1 MTWYDWL
8 ILILPVCF
16 VMYMGFYTR
25 RYVRGVSDFLSAGRL
40 CGRYVIS
47 MGDVANSLS
56 IIGLVGYIEMRYKTG
71 FSVGFWSSIIA
82 PLWIVLGLTGYI
94 SYRFRETRAMSLGQ
108 FLEMRYSRRFRI
120 AAAGLRSL
128 AEMLANMI
136 MPAIAAR
143 FFIQMLDLPQT
154 YHVLGIELS
163 TYVSLMVLFLTLAI
177 SLICFGGTLALIITD
192 TIQGMILYPAL
203 ACFVVFLFW
212 KFSVGGEI
220 MPVMADRVAGES
232 FINPYDIS
240 KLRDFNL
247 FTVVIVA
254 VYGTVMNRANWI
266 GAGYSSAAKSP
277 QEQKMAGLLGTWR
290 NAIIN
295 VFYVLIAAALIAFLN
310 HRNFASEA
318 NAVRKDL
325 ATRVAN
331 DVFKND
337 AHSREVVK
345 AAVETVPPQIHEI
358 GVDPPL
364 SQADNLDTAFLDVI
378 HAALKDDARVRKTA
392 ELDAAGVT
400 GEDREK
406 ALIDAEGKANDA
418 FQQCRT
424 LYNQQNLSVTM
435 RALLPPGLFGL
446 FALLLF
452 LAMLSTD
459 DTRIYSAALTIAQD
473 VVLPLKKKP
482 FTPRGHLWMIRIVS
496 IGIGVFFLAGSYWMK
511 QMDYYNMFVV
521 LVCAMWE
528 GGAGAIMTFGL
539 YTRVGT
545 TAGAWTA
552 LVTSVSLSIS
562 YVFVQLKWA
571 ETVYPAIAKAGL
583 VESFDRALRWLSSP
597 FEPYI
602 HWEMDAVKCPVN
614 AIEFNFFLSV
624 LCALLYLGIS
634 KLTCK
639 KPFNMERMLHRGKY
653 AIEGGAVRQM
663 EGAAAQQM
671 EGGVARQMEGAAA
684 QQMEGG
690 AARQM
695 EGAAAQQMKNDSSF
709 PPKADPSFVG
719 KADTRHFRQRRTL
732 HLSAKPTPV
741 IPPTAARHSDEGGPS
756 FRRFASRIVGITP
769 EYTRG
774 DKAIAWGVFLWSFV
788 YGFCLAFVG
797 VVIWN
802 VIHPWPIRW
811 WCWYFIIQFF
821 IVPCAMACVTTVW
834 FGVGGFIGLR
844 QLFRDL
850 AARKETNDLD
860 DGRVE
865 GHVSLADKQALEAV
879 DHEADDRKEE

>member
-71 FSVGFWSSIIA
+71 FSVGFWSSVLA

-94 SYRFRETRAMSLGQ
+94 AYRFRETRAMSLGQ

-120 AAAGLRSL
+120 VAAGLRSL

-154 YHVLGIELS
+154 YHVLGLELS
-163 TYVSLMVLFLTLAI
+163 TYVSLMVLFLPLAI
-177 SLICFGGTLALIITD
+177 SLICFGGTLALVITD
-192 TIQGMILYPAL
+192 TIQGMILYPAI

-220 MPVMADRVAGES
+220 MPVMADRVPGES
-232 FINPYDIS
+232 FINPYDIGN
-240 KLRDFNL
+240 LRDFNL

-277 QEQKMAGLLGTWR
+277 QEQKMAGLLGNWR

-310 HRNFASEA
+310 HKNFAPEA

-325 ATRVAN
+325 AVRVA
-331 DVFKND
+331 DAVFKNTSD
-337 AHSREVVK
+337 DPSNADPHLREVVK
-345 AAVETVPPQIHEI
+345 AAVADVPAQVHEI

-364 SQADNLDTAFLDVI
+364 SQDRNLDTAFLDVI
-378 HAALKDDARVRKTA
+378 HGALKDDARDRKTA
-392 ELDAAGVT
+392 ELDAAGVV
-400 GEDREK
+400 GEAREK

-418 FQQCRT
+418 FQRCRT
-424 LYNQQNLSVTM
+424 LYYQQNLSVTM

-459 DTRIYSAALTIAQD
+459 DTRIYSAALTLAQD
-473 VVLPLKKKP
+473 VVLPLRKKP

-496 IGIGVFFLAGSYWMK
+496 ICIGVFFLAGSYWMK

-552 LVTSVSLSIS
+552 LVTSVSLSVS

-602 HWEMDAVKCPVN
+602 HWQMDAVKCPVN

-624 LCALLYLGIS
+624 LCVILYLGVS
-634 KLTCK
+634 RLTCR
-639 KPFNMERMLHRGKY
+639 KPFNLDRMLHRGKY
-653 AIEGGAVRQM
+653 GLGEKREIKQ
-663 EGAAAQQM
+663 
-671 EGGVARQMEGAAA
+671 
-684 QQMEGG
+684 
-690 AARQM
+690 
-695 EGAAAQQMKNDSSF
+695 KW
-709 PPKADPSFVG
+709 
-719 KADTRHFRQRRTL
+719 TLRTVFSNL
-732 HLSAKPTPV
+732 
-741 IPPTAARHSDEGGPS
+741 I
-756 FRRFASRIVGITP
+756 GITP

-774 DKAIAWGVFLWSFV
+774 DKAIAWGVFLYSFV
-788 YGFCLAFVG
+788 YGFVLAFAG
-797 VVIWN
+797 VVVWN
-802 VIHPWPIRW
+802 VIHPWPVKW
-811 WCWYFIIQFF
+811 WCWYFVIQFF
-821 IVPCAMACVTTVW
+821 VIPCILACFTTVW
-834 FGVGGFIGLR
+834 FGVGGFFGLR

-850 AARKETNDLD
+850 AARKDTNDLD

-865 GHVSLADKQALEAV
+865 GNMSLADKAELEKV
-879 DHEADDRKEE
+879 DEDSPPPPSPSAEPD

>member
-71 FSVGFWSSIIA
+71 FSVGFWSSVLA

-94 SYRFRETRAMSLGQ
+94 AYRFRETRAMSLGQ

-120 AAAGLRSL
+120 VAAGLRSL

-154 YHVLGIELS
+154 YHVLGLELS
-163 TYVSLMVLFLTLAI
+163 TYVSLMILFLTLAI
-177 SLICFGGTLALIITD
+177 SLICFGGTLALVITD
-192 TIQGMILYPAL
+192 TIQGMILYPAI

-254 VYGTVMNRANWI
+254 VYATVMNRANWI

-277 QEQKMAGLLGTWR
+277 QEQKMAGLLGNWR

-310 HRNFASEA
+310 HKDFASEA
-318 NAVRKDL
+318 NDVRKDL
-325 ATRVAN
+325 AVRVA
-331 DVFKND
+331 DAVFKNTAD
-337 AHSREVVK
+337 DPSNADPHLREVVK
-345 AAVETVPPQIHEI
+345 AAVADVPAQVHEI

-364 SQADNLDTAFLDVI
+364 SQDRNLDTAFLDVI
-378 HAALKDDARVRKTA
+378 HGALKDDARERKTA
-392 ELDAAGVT
+392 ELDAAGVV
-400 GEDREK
+400 GEAREK

-424 LYNQQNLSVTM
+424 LYYQQNLSVTM

-459 DTRIYSAALTIAQD
+459 DTRIYSAALTLAQD

-496 IGIGVFFLAGSYWMK
+496 ICIGVFFLAGSYWMK

-552 LVTSVSLSIS
+552 LVTSVSMSVS

-602 HWEMDAVKCPVN
+602 HWQMDAVKCPVN

-624 LCALLYLGIS
+624 LCVILYLGVS
-634 KLTCK
+634 RLTCR
-639 KPFNMERMLHRGKY
+639 KPFNLDRMLHRGKY
-653 AIEGGAVRQM
+653 GLGEKREIKQ
-663 EGAAAQQM
+663 
-671 EGGVARQMEGAAA
+671 
-684 QQMEGG
+684 
-690 AARQM
+690 
-695 EGAAAQQMKNDSSF
+695 KW
-709 PPKADPSFVG
+709 
-719 KADTRHFRQRRTL
+719 TLRTVFSNL
-732 HLSAKPTPV
+732 
-741 IPPTAARHSDEGGPS
+741 I
-756 FRRFASRIVGITP
+756 GITP

-774 DKAIAWGVFLWSFV
+774 DKAIAWGVAGLRGRRRV
-788 YGFCLAFVG
+788 ERHPPVAGQVVVLVLRHPVLRHPVHPGVLHHG
-797 VVIWN
+797 VVRRGRLLRPAPALPRPGRPQG
-802 VIHPWPIRW
+802 HQRPGRRPRRG
-811 WCWYFIIQFF
+811 QH
-821 IVPCAMACVTTVW
+821 VPR
-834 FGVGGFIGLR
+834 R
-844 QLFRDL
+844 QGRP
-850 AARKETNDLD
+850 REGRRETGR
-860 DGRVE
+860 DGRRPRLGRRGGVPTPPRGGAE
-865 GHVSLADKQALEAV
+865 PPRRPPGGAGPG
-879 DHEADDRKEE
+879 

>member
-71 FSVGFWSSIIA
+71 FSVGFWSSVLA

-94 SYRFRETRAMSLGQ
+94 AYRFRETRAMSLGQ

-120 AAAGLRSL
+120 VAAGLRSL

-154 YHVLGIELS
+154 YHVLGLELS
-163 TYVSLMVLFLTLAI
+163 TYVSLMILFLTLAI
-177 SLICFGGTLALIITD
+177 SLICFGGTLALVITD
-192 TIQGMILYPAL
+192 TIQGMILYPAI

-277 QEQKMAGLLGTWR
+277 QEQKMAGLLGNWR

-310 HRNFASEA
+310 HKNFAPEA

-325 ATRVAN
+325 AVRVA
-331 DVFKND
+331 DAVFKNTSD
-337 AHSREVVK
+337 DPSNADPHLREVVK
-345 AAVETVPPQIHEI
+345 AAVADVPAQVHEI

-364 SQADNLDTAFLDVI
+364 SQDRNLDTAFLDVI
-378 HAALKDDARVRKTA
+378 HGALKDDARERKTA
-392 ELDAAGVT
+392 ELDAAGVV
-400 GEDREK
+400 GEAREK

-418 FQQCRT
+418 FQRCRT
-424 LYNQQNLSVTM
+424 LYYQQNLSVTM

-459 DTRIYSAALTIAQD
+459 DTRIYSAALTLAQD
-473 VVLPLKKKP
+473 VVLPLRKKP

-496 IGIGVFFLAGSYWMK
+496 ICIGVFFLAGSYWMK

-552 LVTSVSLSIS
+552 LVTSVSLSVS

-602 HWEMDAVKCPVN
+602 HWQMDAVKCPVN

-624 LCALLYLGIS
+624 LCVILYLGVS
-634 KLTCK
+634 RLTCR
-639 KPFNMERMLHRGKY
+639 KPFNLDRMLHRGKY
-653 AIEGGAVRQM
+653 GLGEKREIKQ
-663 EGAAAQQM
+663 
-671 EGGVARQMEGAAA
+671 
-684 QQMEGG
+684 
-690 AARQM
+690 
-695 EGAAAQQMKNDSSF
+695 KW
-709 PPKADPSFVG
+709 
-719 KADTRHFRQRRTL
+719 TLRTVFSNL
-732 HLSAKPTPV
+732 
-741 IPPTAARHSDEGGPS
+741 I
-756 FRRFASRIVGITP
+756 GITP

-774 DKAIAWGVFLWSFV
+774 DKAIAWGVFLYSFV
-788 YGFCLAFVG
+788 YGFVLAFAG
-797 VVIWN
+797 VVVWN
-802 VIHPWPIRW
+802 VIHPWPVEW
-811 WCWYFIIQFF
+811 WCWYFVIQFF
-821 IVPCAMACVTTVW
+821 VIPCILACFTTVW
-834 FGVGGFIGLR
+834 FGVGGFFGLR

-850 AARKETNDLD
+850 AARKDTNDLD

-865 GHVSLADKQALEAV
+865 GNMSLADKAELEKV
-879 DHEADDRKEE
+879 DENEEEKAGDPD

>member
-71 FSVGFWSSIIA
+71 FSVGFWSSVLA

-94 SYRFRETRAMSLGQ
+94 AYRFRETRAMSLGQ

-120 AAAGLRSL
+120 VAAGLRSL

-143 FFIQMLDLPQT
+143 FFIQMLDLPPT
-154 YHVLGIELS
+154 YHVLGLELS

-177 SLICFGGTLALIITD
+177 SLICFGGTLALVITD
-192 TIQGMILYPAL
+192 TIQGMILYPAI

-212 KFSVGGEI
+212 KFSVGSEI

-232 FINPYDIS
+232 FINPYDIDN
-240 KLRDFNL
+240 LRDFNL

-254 VYGTVMNRANWI
+254 VYATVMNRANWI

-277 QEQKMAGLLGTWR
+277 QEQKMAGLLGNWR

-310 HRNFASEA
+310 HTDFASEA
-318 NAVRKDL
+318 NDVRKDL
-325 ATRVAN
+325 AVRVA
-331 DVFKND
+331 DAVFKNTSD
-337 AHSREVVK
+337 DPSNADPHLREVVK
-345 AAVETVPPQIHEI
+345 AAVADVPAQVHEI

-364 SQADNLDTAFLDVI
+364 SQDRNLDTAFLDVI
-378 HAALKDDARVRKTA
+378 HGALKDDARDRKTA
-392 ELDAAGVT
+392 ELDAAGVV
-400 GEDREK
+400 GEAREK

-418 FQQCRT
+418 FQRCRT
-424 LYNQQNLSVTM
+424 LYYQQNLSVTM

-459 DTRIYSAALTIAQD
+459 DTRIYSAALTLAQD

-496 IGIGVFFLAGSYWMK
+496 ICIGVFFLAGSYWMK

-552 LVTSVSLSIS
+552 LVTSVSLSVS

-602 HWEMDAVKCPVN
+602 HWQMDAVKCPVN

-624 LCALLYLGIS
+624 LCVILYLGVS
-634 KLTCK
+634 RLTCR
-639 KPFNMERMLHRGKY
+639 KPFNLDRMLHRGKY
-653 AIEGGAVRQM
+653 GLGEKREIKQ
-663 EGAAAQQM
+663 
-671 EGGVARQMEGAAA
+671 
-684 QQMEGG
+684 
-690 AARQM
+690 
-695 EGAAAQQMKNDSSF
+695 KW
-709 PPKADPSFVG
+709 
-719 KADTRHFRQRRTL
+719 TLRTVFSNL
-732 HLSAKPTPV
+732 
-741 IPPTAARHSDEGGPS
+741 I
-756 FRRFASRIVGITP
+756 GITP

-774 DKAIAWGVFLWSFV
+774 DKAIAWGVFLYSFV
-788 YGFCLAFVG
+788 YGFVLAFAG
-797 VVIWN
+797 VVVWN
-802 VIHPWPIRW
+802 VIHPWPVEW
-811 WCWYFIIQFF
+811 WCWYFVIQFF
-821 IVPCAMACVTTVW
+821 VIPCILACFTTVW
-834 FGVGGFIGLR
+834 FGVGGFFGLR

-850 AARKETNDLD
+850 AARKDTNDLD

-865 GHVSLADKQALEAV
+865 GNMSLADKAELEKV
-879 DHEADDRKEE
+879 DEDSPPPPSPSAEPD

>member
-71 FSVGFWSSIIA
+71 FSVGFWSSVLA

-94 SYRFRETRAMSLGQ
+94 AYRFRETRAMSLGQ

-120 AAAGLRSL
+120 VAAGLRSL

-154 YHVLGIELS
+154 YHVLGLELS
-163 TYVSLMVLFLTLAI
+163 TYVSLMILFLTLAI
-177 SLICFGGTLALIITD
+177 SLICFGGTLALVITD
-192 TIQGMILYPAL
+192 TIQGMILYPAI

-277 QEQKMAGLLGTWR
+277 QEQKMAGLLGNWR

-310 HRNFASEA
+310 HKNFAPEA

-325 ATRVAN
+325 AVRVA
-331 DVFKND
+331 DAVFKNTSD
-337 AHSREVVK
+337 DPSNADPHLREVVK
-345 AAVETVPPQIHEI
+345 AAVADVPAQVHEI

-364 SQADNLDTAFLDVI
+364 SQDRNLDTAFLDVI
-378 HAALKDDARVRKTA
+378 HGALKDDARDRKTA
-392 ELDAAGVT
+392 ELDAAGVV
-400 GEDREK
+400 GEAREK

-418 FQQCRT
+418 FQRCRT
-424 LYNQQNLSVTM
+424 LYYQQNLSVTM

-459 DTRIYSAALTIAQD
+459 DTRIYSAALTLAQD
-473 VVLPLKKKP
+473 VVLPLRKKP

-496 IGIGVFFLAGSYWMK
+496 ICIGVFFLAGSYWMK

-552 LVTSVSLSIS
+552 LVTSVSLSVS

-602 HWEMDAVKCPVN
+602 HWQMDAVKCPVN

-624 LCALLYLGIS
+624 LCVILYLGVS
-634 KLTCK
+634 RLTCR
-639 KPFNMERMLHRGKY
+639 KPFNLDRMLHRGKY
-653 AIEGGAVRQM
+653 GLGEKREIKQ
-663 EGAAAQQM
+663 
-671 EGGVARQMEGAAA
+671 
-684 QQMEGG
+684 
-690 AARQM
+690 
-695 EGAAAQQMKNDSSF
+695 KW
-709 PPKADPSFVG
+709 
-719 KADTRHFRQRRTL
+719 TLRTVFSNL
-732 HLSAKPTPV
+732 
-741 IPPTAARHSDEGGPS
+741 I
-756 FRRFASRIVGITP
+756 GITP

-774 DKAIAWGVFLWSFV
+774 DKAIAWGVFLYSFV
-788 YGFCLAFVG
+788 YGFVLAFAG
-797 VVIWN
+797 VVVWN
-802 VIHPWPIRW
+802 VIHPWPVEW
-811 WCWYFIIQFF
+811 WCWYFVIQFF
-821 IVPCAMACVTTVW
+821 VIPCILACFTTVW
-834 FGVGGFIGLR
+834 FGVGGFFGLR

-850 AARKETNDLD
+850 AARKDTNDLD

-865 GHVSLADKQALEAV
+865 GNMSLADKAELEKV
-879 DHEADDRKEE
+879 DENEEEKAGDPD

>member
-71 FSVGFWSSIIA
+71 FSVGFWSSVLA

-94 SYRFRETRAMSLGQ
+94 AYRFRETRAMSLGQ

-120 AAAGLRSL
+120 VAAGLRSL

-154 YHVLGIELS
+154 YHVLGLELS
-163 TYVSLMVLFLTLAI
+163 TYVSLMILFLTLAI
-177 SLICFGGTLALIITD
+177 SLICFGGTLALVITD
-192 TIQGMILYPAL
+192 TIQGMILYPAI

-277 QEQKMAGLLGTWR
+277 QEQKMAGLLGNWR

-310 HRNFASEA
+310 HKHFASEA

-325 ATRVAN
+325 AVRVA
-331 DVFKND
+331 DAVFKNTSD
-337 AHSREVVK
+337 DPSNADPHLREVVK
-345 AAVETVPPQIHEI
+345 ATVADVPAQVHEI

-364 SQADNLDTAFLDVI
+364 SQDRNLDTAFLDVI
-378 HAALKDDARVRKTA
+378 HGALKDDARDRKTA
-392 ELDAAGVT
+392 ELDAAGVV
-400 GEDREK
+400 GEAREK

-418 FQQCRT
+418 FQRCRT
-424 LYNQQNLSVTM
+424 LYYQQNLSVTM

-459 DTRIYSAALTIAQD
+459 DTRIYSAALTLAQD

-496 IGIGVFFLAGSYWMK
+496 ICIGVFFLAGSYWMK

-552 LVTSVSLSIS
+552 LVTSVSLSVS

-602 HWEMDAVKCPVN
+602 HWQMDAVKCPVN

-624 LCALLYLGIS
+624 LCVILYLGVS
-634 KLTCK
+634 RLTCR
-639 KPFNMERMLHRGKY
+639 KPFNLDRMLHRGKY
-653 AIEGGAVRQM
+653 GLGEKREIKQ
-663 EGAAAQQM
+663 
-671 EGGVARQMEGAAA
+671 
-684 QQMEGG
+684 
-690 AARQM
+690 
-695 EGAAAQQMKNDSSF
+695 KW
-709 PPKADPSFVG
+709 
-719 KADTRHFRQRRTL
+719 TLRTVFSNL
-732 HLSAKPTPV
+732 
-741 IPPTAARHSDEGGPS
+741 I
-756 FRRFASRIVGITP
+756 GITP

-774 DKAIAWGVFLWSFV
+774 DKAIAWGVFLYSFV
-788 YGFCLAFVG
+788 YGFVLAFAG
-797 VVIWN
+797 VVVWN
-802 VIHPWPIRW
+802 VIHPWPVEW
-811 WCWYFIIQFF
+811 WCWYFVIQFF
-821 IVPCAMACVTTVW
+821 VIPCILACFTTVW
-834 FGVGGFIGLR
+834 FGVGGFFGLR

-850 AARKETNDLD
+850 AARKDTNDLD

-865 GHVSLADKQALEAV
+865 GNMSLADKAELEKV
-879 DHEADDRKEE
+879 DENEEEKAGDPD

>member
-16 VMYMGFYTR
+16 VMYMGFHSR
-25 RYVRGVSDFLSAGRL
+25 RYVRGVSDFISAGRL

-47 MGDVANSLS
+47 MGDVANALS

-71 FSVGFWSSIIA
+71 FSVSFWGSVLA
-82 PLWIVLGLTGYI
+82 PLGIVLGLTGFVT
-94 SYRFRETRAMSLGQ
+94 YRFRETKAMSLGQ

-120 AAAGLRSL
+120 VAAALRSL

-154 YHVLGIELS
+154 YHVFGVGFS

-177 SLICFGGTLALIITD
+177 SLICFGGTLALVITD
-192 TIQGMILYPAL
+192 TLQGMVLYPVL
-203 ACFVVFLFW
+203 ACFIVFLFW

-220 MPVMADRVAGES
+220 MPVMADRAAGES

-254 VYGTVMNRANWI
+254 VYGTVINRANWI
-266 GAGYSSAAKSP
+266 GAGYSTAAKSP
-277 QEQKMAGLLGTWR
+277 HEQKMAGLLGYWR
-290 NAIIN
+290 GAIIN

-310 HRNFASEA
+310 HRHFAPEA

-325 ATRVAN
+325 AMRVAG

-337 AHSREVVK
+337 AHAREVVR
-345 AAVETVPPQIHEI
+345 AAVEAVPPQVHVI

-364 SQADNLDTAFLDVI
+364 SQAENLDTAFLDVI
-378 HAALKDDARVRKTA
+378 HGALKDDARVRKTA

-400 GEDREK
+400 GREREK
-406 ALIDAEGKANDA
+406 ALIDAEGKANDG

-435 RALLPPGLFGL
+435 RALLPSGLFGL

-452 LAMLSTD
+452 FAMLSTD

-473 VVLPLKKKP
+473 VVLPLRKKP
-482 FTPRGHLWMIRIVS
+482 FTLRQHLWMIRIVS
-496 IGIGVFFLAGSYWMK
+496 ICIGVFFLAGSCWMK

-521 LVCAMWE
+521 LVCAMWD
-528 GGAGAIMTFGL
+528 GGAGAVMTFGL
-539 YTRVGT
+539 YTRFGT

-552 LVTSVSLSIS
+552 LGTSVSLSAA
-562 YVFVQLKWA
+562 YVYVQLKWA
-571 ETVYPAIAKAGL
+571 EVVYPAIAKAGL
-583 VESFDRALRWLSSP
+583 VESFDHALRRLSSP

-624 LCALLYLGIS
+624 LCVILYLAVS
-634 KLTCK
+634 RLTCRR
-639 KPFNMERMLHRGKY
+639 PFNLDRMLHRGRYGLGEKRD
-653 AIEGGAVRQM
+653 IRQ
-663 EGAAAQQM
+663 
-671 EGGVARQMEGAAA
+671 
-684 QQMEGG
+684 
-690 AARQM
+690 
-695 EGAAAQQMKNDSSF
+695 KWT
-709 PPKADPSFVG
+709 P
-719 KADTRHFRQRRTL
+719 RTI
-732 HLSAKPTPV
+732 LSN
-741 IPPTAARHSDEGGPS
+741 I
-756 FRRFASRIVGITP
+756 IGITP

-774 DKAIAWGVFLWSFV
+774 DKAIAWGVFLWNFV
-788 YGFCLAFVG
+788 YGFCLTFVG

-802 VIHPWPIRW
+802 AIHPWPIKW
-811 WCWYFIIQFF
+811 WSWYFVIQFF

-834 FGVGGFIGLR
+834 FGVGGLIGLR
-844 QLFRDL
+844 RLFRDL
-850 AARKETNDLD
+850 RARKEANNLD

-865 GHVSLADKQALEAV
+865 GSMSLADKAQLEAV
-879 DHEADDRKEE
+879 DKAPPEDGAAARDGD

>member
-71 FSVGFWSSIIA
+71 FSVGFWSSVLA

-94 SYRFRETRAMSLGQ
+94 AYRFRETRAMSLGQ

-120 AAAGLRSL
+120 VAAGLRSL

-154 YHVLGIELS
+154 YHVLGLELS
-163 TYVSLMVLFLTLAI
+163 TYVSLMILFLTLAI
-177 SLICFGGTLALIITD
+177 SLICFGGTLALVITD
-192 TIQGMILYPAL
+192 TIQGMILYPAI

-254 VYGTVMNRANWI
+254 VYATVMNRANWI

-277 QEQKMAGLLGTWR
+277 QEQKMAGLLGNWR

-310 HRNFASEA
+310 HKHFAPEA

-325 ATRVAN
+325 AVRVA
-331 DVFKND
+331 DAVFKNTAD
-337 AHSREVVK
+337 DPSNADPHLREVVK
-345 AAVETVPPQIHEI
+345 AAVADVPAQVHEI

-364 SQADNLDTAFLDVI
+364 SQDRNLDTAFLDVI
-378 HAALKDDARVRKTA
+378 HGALKDDARERKTA
-392 ELDAAGVT
+392 ELDAAGVV
-400 GEDREK
+400 GEAREK

-424 LYNQQNLSVTM
+424 LYYQQNLSVTM

-459 DTRIYSAALTIAQD
+459 DTRIYSAALTLAQD
-473 VVLPLKKKP
+473 VVLPLRKKP

-496 IGIGVFFLAGSYWMK
+496 ICIGVFFLAGSYWMK

-552 LVTSVSLSIS
+552 LVTSVSLSVS

-602 HWEMDAVKCPVN
+602 HWQMDAVKCPVN

-624 LCALLYLGIS
+624 LCVILYLGVS
-634 KLTCK
+634 RLTCR
-639 KPFNMERMLHRGKY
+639 KPFNLDRMLHRGKY
-653 AIEGGAVRQM
+653 GLGEKREIKQ
-663 EGAAAQQM
+663 
-671 EGGVARQMEGAAA
+671 
-684 QQMEGG
+684 
-690 AARQM
+690 
-695 EGAAAQQMKNDSSF
+695 KW
-709 PPKADPSFVG
+709 
-719 KADTRHFRQRRTL
+719 TLRTVFSNL
-732 HLSAKPTPV
+732 
-741 IPPTAARHSDEGGPS
+741 I
-756 FRRFASRIVGITP
+756 GITP

-774 DKAIAWGVFLWSFV
+774 DKAIAWGVFLYSFV
-788 YGFCLAFVG
+788 YGFVLAFAG
-797 VVIWN
+797 VVVWN
-802 VIHPWPIRW
+802 VIHPWPVEW
-811 WCWYFIIQFF
+811 WCWYFVIQFF
-821 IVPCAMACVTTVW
+821 VIPCILACFTTVW
-834 FGVGGFIGLR
+834 FGVGGFFGLR

-850 AARKETNDLD
+850 AARKDTNDLD

-865 GHVSLADKQALEAV
+865 GNMSLADKAELEKV
-879 DHEADDRKEE
+879 DEDSPAPPSPSAEPD

>member
-8 ILILPVCF
+8 ILVLPVCF
-16 VMYMGFYTR
+16 VMYMGFYSR

-71 FSVGFWSSIIA
+71 FSVGFWSSILA

-94 SYRFRETRAMSLGQ
+94 AYRFRETRAMSLGQ

-120 AAAGLRSL
+120 VAAGLRSL

-154 YHVLGIELS
+154 YHVLGIEFS

-177 SLICFGGTLALIITD
+177 SLICFGGTLALVITD
-192 TIQGMILYPAL
+192 TIQGMILYPAI

-232 FINPYDIS
+232 FINPYDIDN
-240 KLRDFNL
+240 LRDFNL

-254 VYGTVMNRANWI
+254 VYATVMNRANWI
-266 GAGYSSAAKSP
+266 GAGYSTAAKSA
-277 QEQKMAGLLGTWR
+277 QEQKMAGLLGNWR

-310 HRNFASEA
+310 HKDFASEA
-318 NAVRKDL
+318 NDVRKDL
-325 ATRVAN
+325 AVRSA
-331 DVFKND
+331 DAVFKNTSD
-337 AHSREVVK
+337 DPSNTDPHSREIVR
-345 AAVETVPPQIHEI
+345 AAVASVPPQVHEI

-364 SQADNLDTAFLDVI
+364 SQDANLDTAFLDVV
-378 HAALKDDARVRKTA
+378 HGALKDDARARKTA
-392 ELDAAGVT
+392 ELDAAGVA
-400 GEDREK
+400 GEEREK

-424 LYNQQNLSVTM
+424 LYYQQNLSVTM

-459 DTRIYSAALTIAQD
+459 DTRIYSAALTLAQD

-496 IGIGVFFLAGSYWMK
+496 ICIGVFFLAGSYWMK

-528 GGAGAIMTFGL
+528 GGAGAVMTFGL

-552 LVTSVSLSIS
+552 LVTSVSLSS
-562 YVFVQLKWA
+562 AYVYVQLQWA
-571 ETVYPAIAKAGL
+571 KVVYPAIAKAGL

-602 HWEMDAVKCPVN
+602 HWQMDAVKCPVN

-624 LCALLYLGIS
+624 LCVILYLGVS
-634 KLTCK
+634 RLTCR
-639 KPFNMERMLHRGKY
+639 KPFNLDRMLHRGKY
-653 AIEGGAVRQM
+653 GLGEKREIKQ
-663 EGAAAQQM
+663 
-671 EGGVARQMEGAAA
+671 
-684 QQMEGG
+684 
-690 AARQM
+690 
-695 EGAAAQQMKNDSSF
+695 KW
-709 PPKADPSFVG
+709 
-719 KADTRHFRQRRTL
+719 TLRTVFSNL
-732 HLSAKPTPV
+732 
-741 IPPTAARHSDEGGPS
+741 I
-756 FRRFASRIVGITP
+756 GITP

-774 DKAIAWGVFLWSFV
+774 DKAIAWGVFLYSFV
-788 YGFCLAFVG
+788 YGFVLAFAG
-797 VVIWN
+797 VVVWN
-802 VIHPWPIRW
+802 VFQPWPVKW
-811 WCWYFIIQFF
+811 WSWYFVIQFF
-821 IVPCAMACVTTVW
+821 VIPCILACVTTVW
-834 FGVGGFIGLR
+834 FGVGGYFGLR

-850 AARKETNDLD
+850 RARKETNDLD

-865 GHVSLADKQALEAV
+865 GNMSLADKAALEKV
-879 DHEADDRKEE
+879 DENQDESK

>member
-71 FSVGFWSSIIA
+71 FSVGFWSSVLA

-94 SYRFRETRAMSLGQ
+94 AYRFRETRAMSLGQ

-120 AAAGLRSL
+120 VAAGLRSL

-154 YHVLGIELS
+154 YHVLGLELS
-163 TYVSLMVLFLTLAI
+163 TYVSLMILFLTLAI
-177 SLICFGGTLALIITD
+177 SLICFGGTLALVITD
-192 TIQGMILYPAL
+192 TIQGMILYPAI

-277 QEQKMAGLLGTWR
+277 QEQKMAGLLGNWR

-310 HRNFASEA
+310 HKNFASEA

-325 ATRVAN
+325 AVRVA
-331 DVFKND
+331 DAVFKNTSD
-337 AHSREVVK
+337 DPSNADPHLREVVK
-345 AAVETVPPQIHEI
+345 AAVADVPAQVHEI

-364 SQADNLDTAFLDVI
+364 SQDRNLDTAFLDVI
-378 HAALKDDARVRKTA
+378 HGALKDDARDRKTA
-392 ELDAAGVT
+392 ELDAAGVV
-400 GEDREK
+400 GEAREK

-418 FQQCRT
+418 FQRCRT
-424 LYNQQNLSVTM
+424 LYYQQNLSVTM

-459 DTRIYSAALTIAQD
+459 DTRIYSAALTLAQD

-496 IGIGVFFLAGSYWMK
+496 ICIGVFFLAGSYWMK

-552 LVTSVSLSIS
+552 LVTSVSLSVS

-602 HWEMDAVKCPVN
+602 HWQMDAVKCPVN

-624 LCALLYLGIS
+624 LCVILYLGVS
-634 KLTCK
+634 RLTCR
-639 KPFNMERMLHRGKY
+639 KPFNLDRMLHRGKY
-653 AIEGGAVRQM
+653 GLGEKREIKQ
-663 EGAAAQQM
+663 
-671 EGGVARQMEGAAA
+671 
-684 QQMEGG
+684 
-690 AARQM
+690 
-695 EGAAAQQMKNDSSF
+695 KW
-709 PPKADPSFVG
+709 
-719 KADTRHFRQRRTL
+719 TLRTVFSNL
-732 HLSAKPTPV
+732 
-741 IPPTAARHSDEGGPS
+741 I
-756 FRRFASRIVGITP
+756 GITP

-774 DKAIAWGVFLWSFV
+774 DKAIAWGVFLYSFV
-788 YGFCLAFVG
+788 YGFVLAFVG
-797 VVIWN
+797 VVVWN
-802 VIHPWPIRW
+802 VIHPWPVKW
-811 WCWYFIIQFF
+811 WCWYFVIQFF
-821 IVPCAMACVTTVW
+821 VIPCILACFTTVW
-834 FGVGGFIGLR
+834 FGVGGFFGLR

-850 AARKETNDLD
+850 AARKDTNDLD

-865 GHVSLADKQALEAV
+865 GNMSLADKAELEKV
-879 DHEADDRKEE
+879 DEDSPAPPSPSAEPD

>member
-71 FSVGFWSSIIA
+71 FSVGFWSSVLA

-94 SYRFRETRAMSLGQ
+94 AYRFRETRAMSLGQ

-120 AAAGLRSL
+120 VAAGLRSL

-154 YHVLGIELS
+154 YHVLGLELS
-163 TYVSLMVLFLTLAI
+163 TYVSLMILFLTLAI
-177 SLICFGGTLALIITD
+177 SLICFGGTLALVITD

-203 ACFVVFLFW
+203 AIFVVFLFW

-277 QEQKMAGLLGTWR
+277 QEQKMAGLLGNWR

-310 HRNFASEA
+310 HKHFAPEA

-325 ATRVAN
+325 AVRVA
-331 DVFKND
+331 DAVFKNTAD
-337 AHSREVVK
+337 DPSNADPHLREVVK
-345 AAVETVPPQIHEI
+345 AAVADVPAQVHEI

-364 SQADNLDTAFLDVI
+364 SQDRNLDTAFLDVI
-378 HAALKDDARVRKTA
+378 HGALKDDARDRKTA
-392 ELDAAGVT
+392 ELDAAGVV
-400 GEDREK
+400 GEAREK

-418 FQQCRT
+418 FQRCRT
-424 LYNQQNLSVTM
+424 LYYQQNLSVTM

-459 DTRIYSAALTIAQD
+459 DTRIYSAALTLAQD

-496 IGIGVFFLAGSYWMK
+496 ICIGVFFLAGSYWMK

-552 LVTSVSLSIS
+552 LVTSVSMSVS

-602 HWEMDAVKCPVN
+602 HWQMDAVKCPVN

-624 LCALLYLGIS
+624 LCVILYLGVS
-634 KLTCK
+634 RLTCR
-639 KPFNMERMLHRGKY
+639 KPFNLDRMLHRGKY
-653 AIEGGAVRQM
+653 GLGEKREIKQ
-663 EGAAAQQM
+663 
-671 EGGVARQMEGAAA
+671 
-684 QQMEGG
+684 
-690 AARQM
+690 
-695 EGAAAQQMKNDSSF
+695 KW
-709 PPKADPSFVG
+709 
-719 KADTRHFRQRRTL
+719 TLRTVFSNL
-732 HLSAKPTPV
+732 
-741 IPPTAARHSDEGGPS
+741 I
-756 FRRFASRIVGITP
+756 GITP

-774 DKAIAWGVFLWSFV
+774 DKAIAWGVFLYSFV
-788 YGFCLAFVG
+788 YGFVLAFAG
-797 VVIWN
+797 VVVWN
-802 VIHPWPIRW
+802 VIHPWPVEW
-811 WCWYFIIQFF
+811 WCWYFVIQFF
-821 IVPCAMACVTTVW
+821 VIPCILACFTTVW
-834 FGVGGFIGLR
+834 FGVGGFFGLR

-850 AARKETNDLD
+850 AARKDTNDLD

-865 GHVSLADKQALEAV
+865 GNMSLADKAELEKV
-879 DHEADDRKEE
+879 DEDSPAPPSPSAEPD

>member
-71 FSVGFWSSIIA
+71 FSVGFWSSVLA

-94 SYRFRETRAMSLGQ
+94 AYRFRETRAMSLGQ

-120 AAAGLRSL
+120 AAAALRSL
-128 AEMLANMI
+128 AEMVANMI

-154 YHVLGIELS
+154 YHVLGLELS

-177 SLICFGGTLALIITD
+177 SLICFGGTLALVITD

-220 MPVMADRVAGES
+220 MPVMADRVPGES

-310 HRNFASEA
+310 HQHFAPEA

-331 DVFKND
+331 DVFKHD

-345 AAVETVPPQIHEI
+345 AAVATVPPQVHEI
-358 GVDPPL
+358 GVHPPL
-364 SQADNLDTAFLDVI
+364 SQAKNLDTAFLDVI
-378 HAALKDDARVRKTA
+378 HAALKDDARIRKTA

-400 GEDREK
+400 GEAREK
-406 ALIDAEGKANDA
+406 ALIDAEGKANDN

-424 LYNQQNLSVTM
+424 LFNQLSLSATM
-435 RALLPPGLFGL
+435 RALLPDGLFGL

-459 DTRIYSAALTIAQD
+459 DTRIYSAALTLAQD
-473 VVLPLKKKP
+473 VVLPLRKRP
-482 FTPRGHLWMIRIVS
+482 FTPRGHLWMIRLVS
-496 IGIGVFFLAGSYWMK
+496 IGIGVFFLAGSYYVK
-511 QMDYYNMFVV
+511 QLDYYQMFNT
-521 LVCAMWE
+521 LACAMWSC
-528 GGAGAIMTFGL
+528 GSGAIMMFGL
-539 YTRVGT
+539 YSRFGT

-552 LVTSVSLSIS
+552 LGTSAALSGAYL
-562 YVFVQLKWA
+562 YVQRSWA
-571 ETVYPAIAKAGL
+571 DVVYPAIAKAGL
-583 VESFDRALRWLSSP
+583 VDSFDRALRWLSSP

-602 HWEMDAVKCPVN
+602 HWEMDAVRCPVN
-614 AIEFNFFLSV
+614 AIEFNFFLSL
-624 LCALLYLGIS
+624 LCILLYVVVS

-639 KPFNMERMLHRGKY
+639 VPFNLDRMLHRGRY
-653 AIEGGAVRQM
+653 AICRDGEPRAKD
-663 EGAAAQQM
+663 GAAAP
-671 EGGVARQMEGAAA
+671 RL
-684 QQMEGG
+684 
-690 AARQM
+690 
-695 EGAAAQQMKNDSSF
+695 SF
-709 PPKADPSFVG
+709 
-719 KADTRHFRQRRTL
+719 L
-732 HLSAKPTPV
+732 
-741 IPPTAARHSDEGGPS
+741 
-756 FRRFASRIVGITP
+756 RFASRIAGITP

-774 DKAIAWGVFLWSFV
+774 DKAIAWGVFAYSFG
-788 YGFCLAFVG
+788 YGFGLCFLG
-797 VVIWN
+797 VVAWN
-802 VIHPWPIRW
+802 AIRPWPVEW
-811 WCWYFIIQFF
+811 WSRYFVAIYFV
-821 IVPCAMACVTTVW
+821 VPCIVACVTTVW
-834 FGVGGFIGLR
+834 FGVGGVIGLR

-850 AARKETNDLD
+850 RARKETNVLD

-865 GHVSLADKQALEAV
+865 GHISLADKQRLEAV
-879 DHEADDRKEE
+879 DRENKEQTK

>member
-71 FSVGFWSSIIA
+71 FSVGFWSSVLA

-94 SYRFRETRAMSLGQ
+94 AYRFRETRAMSLGQ

-120 AAAGLRSL
+120 VAAGLRSL

-154 YHVLGIELS
+154 YHVLGLELS

-177 SLICFGGTLALIITD
+177 SLICFGGTLALVITD
-192 TIQGMILYPAL
+192 TIQGMILYPAI

-220 MPVMADRVAGES
+220 MPVMADRVPGES

-277 QEQKMAGLLGTWR
+277 QEQKMAGLLGNWR

-310 HRNFASEA
+310 HKNFAPEA

-325 ATRVAN
+325 AVRVA
-331 DVFKND
+331 DAVFKNTSD
-337 AHSREVVK
+337 DPSNADPHLREVVK
-345 AAVETVPPQIHEI
+345 AAVADVPAQVHEI

-364 SQADNLDTAFLDVI
+364 SQDRNLDTAFLDVI
-378 HAALKDDARVRKTA
+378 HGALKDDARDRKTA
-392 ELDAAGVT
+392 ELDAAGVV
-400 GEDREK
+400 GEAREK

-418 FQQCRT
+418 FQRCRT
-424 LYNQQNLSVTM
+424 LYYQQNLSVTM

-459 DTRIYSAALTIAQD
+459 DTRIYSAALTLAQD
-473 VVLPLKKKP
+473 VVLPLRKKP

-496 IGIGVFFLAGSYWMK
+496 ICIGVFFLAGSYWMK

-552 LVTSVSLSIS
+552 LVTSVSLSVS

-602 HWEMDAVKCPVN
+602 HWQMDAVKCPVN

-624 LCALLYLGIS
+624 LCVILYLGVS
-634 KLTCK
+634 RLTCR
-639 KPFNMERMLHRGKY
+639 KPFNLDRMLHRGKY
-653 AIEGGAVRQM
+653 GLGEKREIKQ
-663 EGAAAQQM
+663 
-671 EGGVARQMEGAAA
+671 
-684 QQMEGG
+684 
-690 AARQM
+690 
-695 EGAAAQQMKNDSSF
+695 KW
-709 PPKADPSFVG
+709 
-719 KADTRHFRQRRTL
+719 TLRTVFSNL
-732 HLSAKPTPV
+732 
-741 IPPTAARHSDEGGPS
+741 I
-756 FRRFASRIVGITP
+756 GITP

-774 DKAIAWGVFLWSFV
+774 DKAIAWGVFLYSFV
-788 YGFCLAFVG
+788 YGFVLAFAG
-797 VVIWN
+797 VVVWN
-802 VIHPWPIRW
+802 VIHPWPVKW
-811 WCWYFIIQFF
+811 WCWYFVIQFF
-821 IVPCAMACVTTVW
+821 VIPCILACFTTVW
-834 FGVGGFIGLR
+834 FGVGGFFGLR

-850 AARKETNDLD
+850 AARKDTNDLD

-865 GHVSLADKQALEAV
+865 GNMSLADKAELEKV
-879 DHEADDRKEE
+879 DEDSPPPPSPSAEPD

>member
-71 FSVGFWSSIIA
+71 FSVGFWSSVLA

-94 SYRFRETRAMSLGQ
+94 AYRFRETRAMSLGQ

-120 AAAGLRSL
+120 VAAGLRSL

-154 YHVLGIELS
+154 YHVLGLELS

-177 SLICFGGTLALIITD
+177 SLICFGGTLALVITD
-192 TIQGMILYPAL
+192 TIQGMILYPAI

-232 FINPYDIS
+232 FINPYDIDN
-240 KLRDFNL
+240 LRDFNL

-277 QEQKMAGLLGTWR
+277 QEQKMAGLLGNWR

-310 HRNFASEA
+310 HKDFASEA
-318 NAVRKDL
+318 NDVRKDL
-325 ATRVAN
+325 AVRVA
-331 DVFKND
+331 DAVFKNTSD
-337 AHSREVVK
+337 DPSNADPHLREVVK
-345 AAVETVPPQIHEI
+345 AAVADVPAQMHEI

-364 SQADNLDTAFLDVI
+364 SQDRNLDTAFLDVI
-378 HAALKDDARVRKTA
+378 HGALKDDARDRKTA
-392 ELDAAGVT
+392 ELDAAGVV
-400 GEDREK
+400 GEAREK

-418 FQQCRT
+418 FQRCRT
-424 LYNQQNLSVTM
+424 LYYQQNLSVTM

-459 DTRIYSAALTIAQD
+459 DTRIYSAALTLAQD

-496 IGIGVFFLAGSYWMK
+496 ICIGVFFLAGSYWMK

-552 LVTSVSLSIS
+552 LVTSVSLSVS

-602 HWEMDAVKCPVN
+602 HWQMDAVKCPVN

-624 LCALLYLGIS
+624 LCVILYLGVS
-634 KLTCK
+634 RLTCR
-639 KPFNMERMLHRGKY
+639 KPFNLDRMLHRGKY
-653 AIEGGAVRQM
+653 GLGEKREIKQ
-663 EGAAAQQM
+663 
-671 EGGVARQMEGAAA
+671 
-684 QQMEGG
+684 
-690 AARQM
+690 
-695 EGAAAQQMKNDSSF
+695 KW
-709 PPKADPSFVG
+709 
-719 KADTRHFRQRRTL
+719 TLRTVFSNL
-732 HLSAKPTPV
+732 
-741 IPPTAARHSDEGGPS
+741 I
-756 FRRFASRIVGITP
+756 GITP

-774 DKAIAWGVFLWSFV
+774 DKAIAWGVFLYSFV
-788 YGFCLAFVG
+788 YGFVLAFAG
-797 VVIWN
+797 VVVWN
-802 VIHPWPIRW
+802 VIHPWPVEW
-811 WCWYFIIQFF
+811 WCWYFVIQFF
-821 IVPCAMACVTTVW
+821 VIPCILACFTTVW
-834 FGVGGFIGLR
+834 FGVGGFFGLR

-850 AARKETNDLD
+850 AARKDTNDLD

-865 GHVSLADKQALEAV
+865 GNMSLADKAALEKV
-879 DHEADDRKEE
+879 DEKADA

>member
-71 FSVGFWSSIIA
+71 FSVGFWSSVLA

-94 SYRFRETRAMSLGQ
+94 AYRFRETRAMSLGQ

-120 AAAGLRSL
+120 VAAGLRSL

-154 YHVLGIELS
+154 YHVLGLELS
-163 TYVSLMVLFLTLAI
+163 TYVSLMILFLTLAI
-177 SLICFGGTLALIITD
+177 SLICFGGTLALVITD
-192 TIQGMILYPAL
+192 TIQGMILYPAI

-254 VYGTVMNRANWI
+254 VYATVMNRANWI

-277 QEQKMAGLLGTWR
+277 QEQKMAGLLGNWR

-310 HRNFASEA
+310 HKNFASEA
-318 NAVRKDL
+318 NDVRKDL
-325 ATRVAN
+325 AVRVA
-331 DVFKND
+331 DAVFKNTSD
-337 AHSREVVK
+337 DPSNADPHLREVVK
-345 AAVETVPPQIHEI
+345 AAVADVPAQVHEI

-364 SQADNLDTAFLDVI
+364 SQDRNLDTAFLDVI
-378 HAALKDDARVRKTA
+378 HGALKDDARDRKTA
-392 ELDAAGVT
+392 ELDAAGVV
-400 GEDREK
+400 GEAREK

-424 LYNQQNLSVTM
+424 LYYQQNLSVTM

-459 DTRIYSAALTIAQD
+459 DTRIYSAALTLAQD
-473 VVLPLKKKP
+473 VVLPLRKKP

-496 IGIGVFFLAGSYWMK
+496 ICIGVFFLAGSYWMK

-552 LVTSVSLSIS
+552 LVTSVSLSVS

-602 HWEMDAVKCPVN
+602 HWQMDAVKCPVN

-624 LCALLYLGIS
+624 LCVILYLGVS
-634 KLTCK
+634 RLTCR
-639 KPFNMERMLHRGKY
+639 KPFNLDRMLHRGKY
-653 AIEGGAVRQM
+653 GLGEKREIKQ
-663 EGAAAQQM
+663 
-671 EGGVARQMEGAAA
+671 
-684 QQMEGG
+684 
-690 AARQM
+690 
-695 EGAAAQQMKNDSSF
+695 KW
-709 PPKADPSFVG
+709 
-719 KADTRHFRQRRTL
+719 TLRTVFSNL
-732 HLSAKPTPV
+732 
-741 IPPTAARHSDEGGPS
+741 I
-756 FRRFASRIVGITP
+756 GITP

-774 DKAIAWGVFLWSFV
+774 DKAIAWGVFLYSFV
-788 YGFCLAFVG
+788 YGFVLAFVG
-797 VVIWN
+797 VVVWN
-802 VIHPWPIRW
+802 VIHPWPVKW
-811 WCWYFIIQFF
+811 WCWYFVIQFF
-821 IVPCAMACVTTVW
+821 VIPCILACFTTVW
-834 FGVGGFIGLR
+834 FGVGGFFGLR

-850 AARKETNDLD
+850 AARKDTNDLD

-865 GHVSLADKQALEAV
+865 GNMSLADKAELEKV
-879 DHEADDRKEE
+879 DEDSPPPPSPSAEPD

>member
-71 FSVGFWSSIIA
+71 FSVGFWSSVLA

-94 SYRFRETRAMSLGQ
+94 AYRFRETRAMSLGQ

-120 AAAGLRSL
+120 VAAGLRSL

-154 YHVLGIELS
+154 YHVLGLELS
-163 TYVSLMVLFLTLAI
+163 TYVSLMILFLTLAI
-177 SLICFGGTLALIITD
+177 SLICFGGTLALVITD
-192 TIQGMILYPAL
+192 TIQGMILYPAI

-254 VYGTVMNRANWI
+254 VYATVMNRANWI
-266 GAGYSSAAKSP
+266 GAGYSTAAKSA
-277 QEQKMAGLLGTWR
+277 QEQKMAGLLGNWR

-310 HRNFASEA
+310 HKNFASEA
-318 NAVRKDL
+318 NDVRKDL
-325 ATRVAN
+325 AVRVA
-331 DVFKND
+331 DAVFKNTSD
-337 AHSREVVK
+337 DPSNADPHLREVVK
-345 AAVETVPPQIHEI
+345 AAVADVPAQVHEI

-364 SQADNLDTAFLDVI
+364 SQDRNLDTAFLDVI
-378 HAALKDDARVRKTA
+378 HGALKDDARDRKTA
-392 ELDAAGVT
+392 ELDAAGVV
-400 GEDREK
+400 GEAREK

-418 FQQCRT
+418 FQRCRT
-424 LYNQQNLSVTM
+424 LYYQQNLSVTM

-496 IGIGVFFLAGSYWMK
+496 ICIGVFFLAGSYWMK

-528 GGAGAIMTFGL
+528 GGAGAVMTFGL

-552 LVTSVSLSIS
+552 LVTSVSLSVS

-602 HWEMDAVKCPVN
+602 HWQMDAVKCPVN

-624 LCALLYLGIS
+624 LCVILYLGVS
-634 KLTCK
+634 RLTCR
-639 KPFNMERMLHRGKY
+639 KPFNLDRMLHRGKY
-653 AIEGGAVRQM
+653 GLGEKREIKQ
-663 EGAAAQQM
+663 
-671 EGGVARQMEGAAA
+671 
-684 QQMEGG
+684 
-690 AARQM
+690 
-695 EGAAAQQMKNDSSF
+695 KW
-709 PPKADPSFVG
+709 
-719 KADTRHFRQRRTL
+719 TLRTVFSNL
-732 HLSAKPTPV
+732 
-741 IPPTAARHSDEGGPS
+741 I
-756 FRRFASRIVGITP
+756 GITP

-774 DKAIAWGVFLWSFV
+774 DKAIAWGVFLYSFV
-788 YGFCLAFVG
+788 YGFVLAFVG
-797 VVIWN
+797 VVVWN
-802 VIHPWPIRW
+802 VIHPWPVKW
-811 WCWYFIIQFF
+811 WCWYFVIQFF
-821 IVPCAMACVTTVW
+821 VIPCILACFTTVW
-834 FGVGGFIGLR
+834 FGVGGFFGLR

-850 AARKETNDLD
+850 AARKDTNDLD

-865 GHVSLADKQALEAV
+865 GNMSLADKAELEKV
-879 DHEADDRKEE
+879 DEKPDETAGDPG

>member
-56 IIGLVGYIEMRYKTG
+56 IIGLVGYLEMRYKTG
-71 FSVGFWSSIIA
+71 FSVGFWSSILA

-94 SYRFRETRAMSLGQ
+94 AYRFRETRAMSLGQ

-120 AAAGLRSL
+120 VAAGLRSL

-163 TYVSLMVLFLTLAI
+163 TYVSLMILFLTLAI

-203 ACFVVFLFW
+203 VCFVVFLFW

-232 FINPYDIS
+232 FINPYDIDN
-240 KLRDFNL
+240 LRDFNL

-254 VYGTVMNRANWI
+254 VYGTIMNRANWI

-310 HRNFASEA
+310 HKHFASEA
-318 NAVRKDL
+318 NDVRKDL
-325 ATRVAN
+325 AVRVA
-331 DVFKND
+331 DAVFKNTSD
-337 AHSREVVK
+337 DPENTDPHSREVVK
-345 AAVETVPPQIHEI
+345 AAVATVPPQAHEI

-364 SQADNLDTAFLDVI
+364 SQDRNLDTAFLDVI
-378 HAALKDDARVRKTA
+378 HEALKDDARARETA
-392 ELDAAGVT
+392 ALDAAGVS
-400 GEDREK
+400 GEAREK
-406 ALIDAEGKANDA
+406 ALIDAEGVANDG
-418 FQQCRT
+418 FQRCRT
-424 LYNQQNLSVTM
+424 LYYQQSISVTM
-435 RALLPPGLFGL
+435 RALLPSGLFGL
-446 FALLLF
+446 FALLMF

-459 DTRIYSAALTIAQD
+459 DTRIYSAALTLAQD

-496 IGIGVFFLAGSYWMK
+496 ICIGVFFLAGSYWMK

-521 LVCAMWE
+521 LICAMWE

-552 LVTSVSLSIS
+552 LCTSVSLSIA
-562 YVFVQLKWA
+562 YVYTQLQWA
-571 ETVYPAIAKAGL
+571 KVVYPAIAKAGL

-602 HWEMDAVKCPVN
+602 HWQMDAVKCPVN

-624 LCALLYLGIS
+624 LCVILYLGVS
-634 KLTCK
+634 RLTCR
-639 KPFNMERMLHRGKY
+639 KPFNLDRMLHRGKY
-653 AIEGGAVRQM
+653 GLGE
-663 EGAAAQQM
+663 
-671 EGGVARQMEGAAA
+671 
-684 QQMEGG
+684 
-690 AARQM
+690 
-695 EGAAAQQMKNDSSF
+695 
-709 PPKADPSFVG
+709 
-719 KADTRHFRQRRTL
+719 TREIKQRWTLRTVFSNL
-732 HLSAKPTPV
+732 
-741 IPPTAARHSDEGGPS
+741 I
-756 FRRFASRIVGITP
+756 GITP

-788 YGFCLAFVG
+788 YGFLLAFVG
-797 VVIWN
+797 VVVWN
-802 VIHPWPIRW
+802 VFHPWPIKW
-811 WCWYFIIQFF
+811 WSWYFVVQFF
-821 IVPCAMACVTTVW
+821 LVPCAMACVTTVW
-834 FGVGGFIGLR
+834 FGVGGYFGLR
-844 QLFRDL
+844 RLFRDL
-850 AARKETNDLD
+850 AARKDTNDLD

-865 GHVSLADKQALEAV
+865 GNMSLADKAALEKV
-879 DHEADDRKEE
+879 DEKQDESK

>member
-1 MTWYDWL
+1 MIWYDWL

-16 VMYMGFYTR
+16 VMYMGFHSR

-56 IIGLVGYIEMRYKTG
+56 IIGLVAYIEVRYKTG
-71 FSVGFWSSIIA
+71 FSVGFWSSVLA
-82 PLWIVLGLTGYI
+82 PLGIVMGLTGFVT
-94 SYRFRETRAMSLGQ
+94 YRFRETNAMSFGQ
-108 FLEMRYSRRFRI
+108 FLEMRYSRSFRI
-120 AAAGLRSL
+120 TAAALRSL
-128 AEMLANMI
+128 AEMIANMI

-177 SLICFGGTLALIITD
+177 SLICFGGTLALVITD
-192 TIQGMILYPAL
+192 TIQGMILYPAI

-240 KLRDFNL
+240 NLRDFNL

-254 VYGTVMNRANWI
+254 VYATVMNRANWI
-266 GAGYSSAAKSP
+266 GAGYSTAAKSA

-310 HRNFASEA
+310 HKHFASEA

-325 ATRVAN
+325 AVRVA
-331 DVFKND
+331 DAVFKNASD
-337 AHSREVVK
+337 DPSNTDPHSREVVK
-345 AAVETVPPQIHEI
+345 AAVASVPPQVHEI
-358 GVDPPL
+358 GADPPL
-364 SQADNLDTAFLDVI
+364 SQDANLDTAFLDVI
-378 HAALKDDARVRKTA
+378 HGALKDDARARKTA
-392 ELDAAGVT
+392 ELDEAGVS
-400 GEDREK
+400 GEEREK

-424 LYNQQNLSVTM
+424 LYYQQNLSVTM

-459 DTRIYSAALTIAQD
+459 DTRIYSAALTLAQD
-473 VVLPLKKKP
+473 VVLPLRKKP
-482 FTPRGHLWMIRIVS
+482 FTPRGHLWMIRFVS
-496 IGIGVFFLAGSYWMK
+496 IGIGLFFLAGSYYMK
-511 QMDYYNMFVV
+511 QLDYYQMFVT
-521 LVCAMWE
+521 LVCAMWD
-528 GGAGAIMTFGL
+528 GGSGAIMLFGL
-539 YTRVGT
+539 YTRFGT

-552 LVTSVSLSIS
+552 LGTSVSLSVGYL
-562 YVFVQLKWA
+562 YVQRCWA
-571 ETVYPAIAKAGL
+571 DVVYPAIAKAGL
-583 VESFDRALRWLSSP
+583 VDSFDHALRVLSSP

-602 HWEMDAVKCPVN
+602 HWEMDAVRCPVN

-624 LCALLYLGIS
+624 LCVLLYLGVS

-639 KPFNMERMLHRGKY
+639 KPFNLDRMLHRGKY
-653 AIEGGAVRQM
+653 GLGEKREIKQ
-663 EGAAAQQM
+663 
-671 EGGVARQMEGAAA
+671 
-684 QQMEGG
+684 
-690 AARQM
+690 
-695 EGAAAQQMKNDSSF
+695 KWT
-709 PPKADPSFVG
+709 P
-719 KADTRHFRQRRTL
+719 RTVFSNL
-732 HLSAKPTPV
+732 
-741 IPPTAARHSDEGGPS
+741 I
-756 FRRFASRIVGITP
+756 GITP

-788 YGFCLAFVG
+788 YGFGLAFVG

-802 VIHPWPIRW
+802 AIHPWPIRW
-811 WCWYFIIQFF
+811 WCWYFVIQFF

-834 FGVGGFIGLR
+834 FGVGGFIGLG

-850 AARKETNDLD
+850 ATRRETNDLD

-879 DHEADDRKEE
+879 DGEEDKTIQNREAK

>member
-71 FSVGFWSSIIA
+71 FSVGFWSSVLA

-94 SYRFRETRAMSLGQ
+94 AYRFRETRAMSLGQ

-120 AAAGLRSL
+120 VAAGLRSL

-154 YHVLGIELS
+154 YHVLGLELS
-163 TYVSLMVLFLTLAI
+163 TYVSLMILFLTLAI
-177 SLICFGGTLALIITD
+177 SLICFGGTLALVITD
-192 TIQGMILYPAL
+192 TIQGMILYPAI

-277 QEQKMAGLLGTWR
+277 QEQKMAGLLGNWR

-310 HRNFASEA
+310 HKNFAPEA

-325 ATRVAN
+325 AVRVA
-331 DVFKND
+331 DAVFKNTSD
-337 AHSREVVK
+337 DPSNADPHLREVVK
-345 AAVETVPPQIHEI
+345 AAVADVPAQVHEI

-364 SQADNLDTAFLDVI
+364 SQDRNLDTAFLDVI
-378 HAALKDDARVRKTA
+378 HGALKDDARGRKTA
-392 ELDAAGVT
+392 ELDAAGVV
-400 GEDREK
+400 GEAREK

-418 FQQCRT
+418 FQRCRT
-424 LYNQQNLSVTM
+424 LYYQQNLSVTM

-459 DTRIYSAALTIAQD
+459 DTRIYSAALTLAQD
-473 VVLPLKKKP
+473 VVLPLRKKP

-496 IGIGVFFLAGSYWMK
+496 ICIGVFFLAGSYWMK

-552 LVTSVSLSIS
+552 LVTSVSLSVS

-602 HWEMDAVKCPVN
+602 HWQMDAVKCPVN

-624 LCALLYLGIS
+624 LCVILYLGVS
-634 KLTCK
+634 RLTCR
-639 KPFNMERMLHRGKY
+639 KPFNLERMLHRGKY
-653 AIEGGAVRQM
+653 GLGEKREIKQ
-663 EGAAAQQM
+663 
-671 EGGVARQMEGAAA
+671 
-684 QQMEGG
+684 
-690 AARQM
+690 
-695 EGAAAQQMKNDSSF
+695 KWT
-709 PPKADPSFVG
+709 P
-719 KADTRHFRQRRTL
+719 RTV
-732 HLSAKPTPV
+732 LSNL
-741 IPPTAARHSDEGGPS
+741 
-756 FRRFASRIVGITP
+756 VGITP

-774 DKAIAWGVFLWSFV
+774 DKAIAWGVFLYSFV
-788 YGFCLAFVG
+788 YGFVLAFAG
-797 VVIWN
+797 VVVWN
-802 VIHPWPIRW
+802 VIHPLPVKW
-811 WCWYFIIQFF
+811 WCWYFVIQFF
-821 IVPCAMACVTTVW
+821 VIPCILACFTTVW
-834 FGVGGFIGLR
+834 FGVGGFFGLR

-850 AARKETNDLD
+850 AARKDTNDLD

-865 GHVSLADKQALEAV
+865 GNMSLADKAELEKV
-879 DHEADDRKEE
+879 DENEEEKAGDPD

>member
-71 FSVGFWSSIIA
+71 FSVGFWSSVLA

-94 SYRFRETRAMSLGQ
+94 AYRFRETRAMSLGQ

-120 AAAGLRSL
+120 VAAGLRSL

-163 TYVSLMVLFLTLAI
+163 TYVLLMVLFLTLAI
-177 SLICFGGTLALIITD
+177 SLICFGGTLALVITD

-310 HRNFASEA
+310 HRDFAPEA

-325 ATRVAN
+325 SVRVA
-331 DVFKND
+331 DAVFKNTSAD
-337 AHSREVVK
+337 PSNTDPHLREVVK
-345 AAVETVPPQIHEI
+345 AAVAAVPPQVHEI

-364 SQADNLDTAFLDVI
+364 SQDRNLDTAFLDVI
-378 HAALKDDARVRKTA
+378 HGALKDDARERKTA
-392 ELDAAGVT
+392 ELDAAGVV
-400 GEDREK
+400 GEAREK

-424 LYNQQNLSVTM
+424 LYYQQNLSVTM

-459 DTRIYSAALTIAQD
+459 DTRIYSAALT
-473 VVLPLKKKP
+473 
-482 FTPRGHLWMIRIVS
+482 
-496 IGIGVFFLAGSYWMK
+496 LAS
-511 QMDYYNMFVV
+511 
-521 LVCAMWE
+521 
-528 GGAGAIMTFGL
+528 
-539 YTRVGT
+539 
-545 TAGAWTA
+545 
-552 LVTSVSLSIS
+552 
-562 YVFVQLKWA
+562 
-571 ETVYPAIAKAGL
+571 
-583 VESFDRALRWLSSP
+583 
-597 FEPYI
+597 
-602 HWEMDAVKCPVN
+602 
-614 AIEFNFFLSV
+614 
-624 LCALLYLGIS
+624 
-634 KLTCK
+634 
-639 KPFNMERMLHRGKY
+639 
-653 AIEGGAVRQM
+653 
-663 EGAAAQQM
+663 
-671 EGGVARQMEGAAA
+671 
-684 QQMEGG
+684 
-690 AARQM
+690 
-695 EGAAAQQMKNDSSF
+695 
-709 PPKADPSFVG
+709 
-719 KADTRHFRQRRTL
+719 RRT
-732 HLSAKPTPV
+732 SCC
-741 IPPTAARHSDEGGPS
+741 R
-756 FRRFASRIVGITP
+756 
-769 EYTRG
+769 
-774 DKAIAWGVFLWSFV
+774 
-788 YGFCLAFVG
+788 
-797 VVIWN
+797 
-802 VIHPWPIRW
+802 
-811 WCWYFIIQFF
+811 
-821 IVPCAMACVTTVW
+821 
-834 FGVGGFIGLR
+834 
-844 QLFRDL
+844 
-850 AARKETNDLD
+850 
-860 DGRVE
+860 
-865 GHVSLADKQALEAV
+865 
-879 DHEADDRKEE
+879 

>member
-71 FSVGFWSSIIA
+71 FSVGFWSSVLA

-94 SYRFRETRAMSLGQ
+94 AYRFRETRAMSLGQ

-120 AAAGLRSL
+120 VAAGLRSL

-154 YHVLGIELS
+154 YHVLGLELS
-163 TYVSLMVLFLTLAI
+163 TYVSLMILFLTLAI
-177 SLICFGGTLALIITD
+177 SLICFGGTLALVITD
-192 TIQGMILYPAL
+192 TIQGMILYPAI

-254 VYGTVMNRANWI
+254 VYATVMNRANWI

-277 QEQKMAGLLGTWR
+277 QEQKMAGLLGNWR

-310 HRNFASEA
+310 HKDFASEA

-325 ATRVAN
+325 SVRVA
-331 DVFKND
+331 DAVFKNTSD
-337 AHSREVVK
+337 DPSNADPHLREVVK
-345 AAVETVPPQIHEI
+345 AAVADVPAQVHEI

-364 SQADNLDTAFLDVI
+364 SQDRNLDTAFLDVI
-378 HAALKDDARVRKTA
+378 HGALKDDARDRKTA
-392 ELDAAGVT
+392 ELDAAGVV
-400 GEDREK
+400 GEAREK

-424 LYNQQNLSVTM
+424 LYYQQNLSVTM

-459 DTRIYSAALTIAQD
+459 DTRIYSAALTLAQD

-496 IGIGVFFLAGSYWMK
+496 ICIGVFFLAGSYWMK

-552 LVTSVSLSIS
+552 LVTSVSLSVS

-602 HWEMDAVKCPVN
+602 HWQMDAVKCPVN

-624 LCALLYLGIS
+624 LCVILYLGVS
-634 KLTCK
+634 RLTCR
-639 KPFNMERMLHRGKY
+639 KPFNLDRMLHRGKY
-653 AIEGGAVRQM
+653 GLGEKREIKQ
-663 EGAAAQQM
+663 
-671 EGGVARQMEGAAA
+671 
-684 QQMEGG
+684 
-690 AARQM
+690 
-695 EGAAAQQMKNDSSF
+695 KW
-709 PPKADPSFVG
+709 
-719 KADTRHFRQRRTL
+719 TLRTVFSNL
-732 HLSAKPTPV
+732 
-741 IPPTAARHSDEGGPS
+741 I
-756 FRRFASRIVGITP
+756 GITP

-774 DKAIAWGVFLWSFV
+774 DKAIAWGVFLYSFV
-788 YGFCLAFVG
+788 YGFVLAFAG
-797 VVIWN
+797 VVVWN
-802 VIHPWPIRW
+802 VIHPWPVKW
-811 WCWYFIIQFF
+811 WCWYFVIQFF
-821 IVPCAMACVTTVW
+821 VIPCILACFTTVW
-834 FGVGGFIGLR
+834 FGVGGFFGLR

-850 AARKETNDLD
+850 AARKDTNDLD

-865 GHVSLADKQALEAV
+865 GNMSLADKAALEKV
-879 DHEADDRKEE
+879 DEKPDETAGDPG

>member
-1 MTWYDWL
+1 MIWYDWL

-71 FSVGFWSSIIA
+71 FSVGFWSSVLA

-94 SYRFRETRAMSLGQ
+94 AYRFRETRAMSLGQ

-120 AAAGLRSL
+120 VAAGLRSL

-154 YHVLGIELS
+154 YHVLGLELS

-177 SLICFGGTLALIITD
+177 SLICFGGTLALVITD
-192 TIQGMILYPAL
+192 TIQGMILYPAI

-277 QEQKMAGLLGTWR
+277 QEQKMAGLLGNWR

-310 HRNFASEA
+310 HKDFAPEA

-325 ATRVAN
+325 SVRVA
-331 DVFKND
+331 DAVFKNTSAD
-337 AHSREVVK
+337 PSNTDPHLREVVK
-345 AAVETVPPQIHEI
+345 SAVAAVPPQVHKI

-364 SQADNLDTAFLDVI
+364 SQDRNLDTAFLDVI
-378 HAALKDDARVRKTA
+378 HGALKDDARDRKTA

-400 GEDREK
+400 GEAREK

-424 LYNQQNLSVTM
+424 LYYQQNLSVTM

-459 DTRIYSAALTIAQD
+459 DTRIYSAALTLAQD
-473 VVLPLKKKP
+473 VVLPLRKKP

-496 IGIGVFFLAGSYWMK
+496 ICIGVFFLAGSYWMK

-528 GGAGAIMTFGL
+528 GGAGAVMTFGL

-552 LVTSVSLSIS
+552 LVTSVSLSVS

-602 HWEMDAVKCPVN
+602 HWQMDAVKCPVN

-624 LCALLYLGIS
+624 LCVVLYLGVS
-634 KLTCK
+634 RLTCR
-639 KPFNMERMLHRGKY
+639 KPFNLDRMLHRGKY
-653 AIEGGAVRQM
+653 GLGEKREIKQ
-663 EGAAAQQM
+663 
-671 EGGVARQMEGAAA
+671 
-684 QQMEGG
+684 
-690 AARQM
+690 
-695 EGAAAQQMKNDSSF
+695 KW
-709 PPKADPSFVG
+709 
-719 KADTRHFRQRRTL
+719 TLRTVFSNL
-732 HLSAKPTPV
+732 
-741 IPPTAARHSDEGGPS
+741 I
-756 FRRFASRIVGITP
+756 GITP

-774 DKAIAWGVFLWSFV
+774 DKAIAWGVFLYSFV
-788 YGFCLAFVG
+788 YGFVLAFAG
-797 VVIWN
+797 VVVWN
-802 VIHPWPIRW
+802 VIHPWPVEW
-811 WCWYFIIQFF
+811 WCWYFVIQFF
-821 IVPCAMACVTTVW
+821 VIPCILACFTTVW
-834 FGVGGFIGLR
+834 FGVGGFFGLR

-850 AARKETNDLD
+850 AARKDTNDLD

-865 GHVSLADKQALEAV
+865 GNMSLADKAALEKV
-879 DHEADDRKEE
+879 DEKPEE

>member
-71 FSVGFWSSIIA
+71 FSVGFWSSVLA

-94 SYRFRETRAMSLGQ
+94 AYRFRETRAMSLGQ

-120 AAAGLRSL
+120 VAAGLRSL

-154 YHVLGIELS
+154 YHVLGLELS
-163 TYVSLMVLFLTLAI
+163 TYVSLMILFLTLAI
-177 SLICFGGTLALIITD
+177 SLICFGGTLALVITD
-192 TIQGMILYPAL
+192 TIQGMILYPAI

-254 VYGTVMNRANWI
+254 VYATVMNRANWI

-277 QEQKMAGLLGTWR
+277 QEQKMAGLLGNWR

-310 HRNFASEA
+310 HKNFASEA
-318 NAVRKDL
+318 NDVRKDL
-325 ATRVAN
+325 AVRVA
-331 DVFKND
+331 DAVFKNTSD
-337 AHSREVVK
+337 DPSNADPHLREVVK
-345 AAVETVPPQIHEI
+345 AAVADVPAQVHEI

-364 SQADNLDTAFLDVI
+364 SQDRNLDTAFLDVI
-378 HAALKDDARVRKTA
+378 HGALKDDARERKTA
-392 ELDAAGVT
+392 ELDAAGVV
-400 GEDREK
+400 GEAREK

-418 FQQCRT
+418 FQRCRT
-424 LYNQQNLSVTM
+424 LYYQQNLSVTM

-459 DTRIYSAALTIAQD
+459 DTRIYSAALTLAQD

-496 IGIGVFFLAGSYWMK
+496 ICIGVFFLAGSYWMK

-552 LVTSVSLSIS
+552 LVTSVSLSVS

-602 HWEMDAVKCPVN
+602 HWQMDAVKCPVN

-624 LCALLYLGIS
+624 LCVILYLGVS
-634 KLTCK
+634 RLTCR
-639 KPFNMERMLHRGKY
+639 KPFNLDRMLHRGKY
-653 AIEGGAVRQM
+653 GLGEKREIKQ
-663 EGAAAQQM
+663 
-671 EGGVARQMEGAAA
+671 
-684 QQMEGG
+684 
-690 AARQM
+690 
-695 EGAAAQQMKNDSSF
+695 KW
-709 PPKADPSFVG
+709 
-719 KADTRHFRQRRTL
+719 TLRTVFSNL
-732 HLSAKPTPV
+732 
-741 IPPTAARHSDEGGPS
+741 I
-756 FRRFASRIVGITP
+756 GITP

-774 DKAIAWGVFLWSFV
+774 DKAIAWGVFLYSFV
-788 YGFCLAFVG
+788 YGFVLAFVG
-797 VVIWN
+797 VVVWN
-802 VIHPWPIRW
+802 VIHPWPVKW
-811 WCWYFIIQFF
+811 WCWYFVIQFF
-821 IVPCAMACVTTVW
+821 VIPCILACFTTVW
-834 FGVGGFIGLR
+834 FGVGGFFGLR

-850 AARKETNDLD
+850 AARKDTNDLD

-865 GHVSLADKQALEAV
+865 GNMSLADKAELEKV
-879 DHEADDRKEE
+879 DEDSPPPPSPSAEPD

>member
-8 ILILPVCF
+8 ILVLPVCF
-16 VMYMGFYTR
+16 VMYMGFYSR

-71 FSVGFWSSIIA
+71 FSVGFWSSILA

-94 SYRFRETRAMSLGQ
+94 AYRFRETRAMSLGQ

-120 AAAGLRSL
+120 VAAGLRSL

-154 YHVLGIELS
+154 YHVLGIEFS

-177 SLICFGGTLALIITD
+177 SLICFGGTLALVITD
-192 TIQGMILYPAL
+192 TIQGMILYPAI

-232 FINPYDIS
+232 FINPYDIDN
-240 KLRDFNL
+240 LRDFNL

-254 VYGTVMNRANWI
+254 VYATVMNRANWI
-266 GAGYSSAAKSP
+266 GAGYSTAAKSA
-277 QEQKMAGLLGTWR
+277 QEQKMAGLLGNWR

-310 HRNFASEA
+310 HKDFASEA
-318 NAVRKDL
+318 NDVRKDL
-325 ATRVAN
+325 AVRSA
-331 DVFKND
+331 DAVFKNTSD
-337 AHSREVVK
+337 DPSNTDPHSREIVR
-345 AAVETVPPQIHEI
+345 AAVASVPPQVHEI

-364 SQADNLDTAFLDVI
+364 SQDANLDTAFLDVV
-378 HAALKDDARVRKTA
+378 HGALKDDARARKTA
-392 ELDAAGVT
+392 ELDAAGVA
-400 GEDREK
+400 GEEREK

-424 LYNQQNLSVTM
+424 LYYQQNLSVTM

-459 DTRIYSAALTIAQD
+459 DTRIYSAALTLAQD

-482 FTPRGHLWMIRIVS
+482 FTPRGHLWMIRLVS
-496 IGIGVFFLAGSYWMK
+496 IGIGVFFLAGSYYMK
-511 QMDYYNMFVV
+511 QLDYYQMFVT
-521 LVCAMWE
+521 LVCAMWD
-528 GGAGAIMTFGL
+528 GASGAIMLFGL
-539 YTRVGT
+539 YTRFGT
-545 TAGAWTA
+545 AAGAWTA
-552 LVTSVSLSIS
+552 LGTSVSLSAAYI
-562 YVFVQLKWA
+562 YVHNCWA
-571 ETVYPAIAKAGL
+571 NAVYPAIAKAGL

-624 LCALLYLGIS
+624 LCAILYLGVS
-634 KLTCK
+634 RLTCR
-639 KPFNMERMLHRGKY
+639 KPFNLDRMLHRGKY
-653 AIEGGAVRQM
+653 GLGEKREIKMRWT
-663 EGAAAQQM
+663 
-671 EGGVARQMEGAAA
+671 
-684 QQMEGG
+684 
-690 AARQM
+690 
-695 EGAAAQQMKNDSSF
+695 
-709 PPKADPSFVG
+709 P
-719 KADTRHFRQRRTL
+719 RTVFSNL
-732 HLSAKPTPV
+732 
-741 IPPTAARHSDEGGPS
+741 I
-756 FRRFASRIVGITP
+756 GITP

-774 DKAIAWGVFLWSFV
+774 DKAIAWGVFLYSFV
-788 YGFCLAFVG
+788 YGFGLAFVG
-797 VVIWN
+797 VVVWN
-802 VIHPWPIRW
+802 VFHPWPVEW
-811 WCWYFIIQFF
+811 WSWYFVIQFF
-821 IVPCAMACVTTVW
+821 VIPCILACVTTVW
-834 FGVGGFIGLR
+834 FGVGGFIGLK

-865 GHVSLADKQALEAV
+865 GHDSLADKAALEKV
-879 DHEADDRKEE
+879 DEGPDPERHG

>member
-71 FSVGFWSSIIA
+71 FSVGFWSSVLA

-94 SYRFRETRAMSLGQ
+94 AYRFRETRAMSLGQ

-120 AAAGLRSL
+120 VAAGLRSL

-154 YHVLGIELS
+154 YHVLGLELS
-163 TYVSLMVLFLTLAI
+163 TYVSLMILFLTLAI
-177 SLICFGGTLALIITD
+177 SLICFGGTLALVITD
-192 TIQGMILYPAL
+192 TIQGMILYPAI

-277 QEQKMAGLLGTWR
+277 QEQKMAGLLGNWR

-310 HRNFASEA
+310 HRDFASEA
-318 NAVRKDL
+318 NDVRKDL
-325 ATRVAN
+325 AVRVA
-331 DVFKND
+331 DAVFKNTSD
-337 AHSREVVK
+337 DPWNTDPHSREVVK
-345 AAVETVPPQIHEI
+345 AAVAAVPPQVHEI

-364 SQADNLDTAFLDVI
+364 SQDRNLDTAFLDVI
-378 HAALKDDARVRKTA
+378 HGALKDDARERKTA
-392 ELDAAGVT
+392 ELDAAGVV
-400 GEDREK
+400 GEAREK

-418 FQQCRT
+418 FQRCRT
-424 LYNQQNLSVTM
+424 LYYQQNLSVTM

-459 DTRIYSAALTIAQD
+459 DTRIYSAALTLAQD
-473 VVLPLKKKP
+473 VVLPLRKKP

-496 IGIGVFFLAGSYWMK
+496 ICIGVFFLAGSYWMK

-552 LVTSVSLSIS
+552 LVTSVSLSVS

-602 HWEMDAVKCPVN
+602 HWQMDAVKCPVN

-624 LCALLYLGIS
+624 LCVILYLGVS
-634 KLTCK
+634 RLTCR
-639 KPFNMERMLHRGKY
+639 KPFNLDRMLHRGKY
-653 AIEGGAVRQM
+653 GLGEKREIKQ
-663 EGAAAQQM
+663 
-671 EGGVARQMEGAAA
+671 
-684 QQMEGG
+684 
-690 AARQM
+690 
-695 EGAAAQQMKNDSSF
+695 KW
-709 PPKADPSFVG
+709 
-719 KADTRHFRQRRTL
+719 TLRTVFSNL
-732 HLSAKPTPV
+732 
-741 IPPTAARHSDEGGPS
+741 I
-756 FRRFASRIVGITP
+756 GITP

-774 DKAIAWGVFLWSFV
+774 DKAIAWGVFLYSFV
-788 YGFCLAFVG
+788 YGFVLAFAG
-797 VVIWN
+797 VVVWN
-802 VIHPWPIRW
+802 VIHPWPVEW
-811 WCWYFIIQFF
+811 WCWYFVIQFF
-821 IVPCAMACVTTVW
+821 VIPCILACFTTVW
-834 FGVGGFIGLR
+834 FGVGGFFGLR

-850 AARKETNDLD
+850 AARKDTNDLD

-865 GHVSLADKQALEAV
+865 GNMSLADKAELEKV
-879 DHEADDRKEE
+879 DENEEEKAGDPD

>member
-71 FSVGFWSSIIA
+71 FSVGFWSSVLA

-94 SYRFRETRAMSLGQ
+94 AYRFRETRAMSLGQ

-120 AAAGLRSL
+120 VAAGLRSL

-154 YHVLGIELS
+154 YHVLGLELS
-163 TYVSLMVLFLTLAI
+163 TYVSLMILFLTLAI
-177 SLICFGGTLALIITD
+177 SLICFGGTLALVITD
-192 TIQGMILYPAL
+192 TIQGMILYPAI

-277 QEQKMAGLLGTWR
+277 QEQKMAGLLGNWR

-310 HRNFASEA
+310 HKHFAPEA

-325 ATRVAN
+325 AVRVA
-331 DVFKND
+331 DAVFKNTAD
-337 AHSREVVK
+337 DPSNADPHLREVVK
-345 AAVETVPPQIHEI
+345 AAVADVPAQVHEI

-364 SQADNLDTAFLDVI
+364 SQDRNLDTAFLDVI
-378 HAALKDDARVRKTA
+378 HGALKDDARERKTA
-392 ELDAAGVT
+392 ELDAAGVV
-400 GEDREK
+400 GEAREK

-424 LYNQQNLSVTM
+424 LYYQQNLSVTM

-459 DTRIYSAALTIAQD
+459 DTRIYSAALTLAQD

-496 IGIGVFFLAGSYWMK
+496 ICIGVFFLAGSYWMK

-552 LVTSVSLSIS
+552 LVTSVSLSVS

-602 HWEMDAVKCPVN
+602 HWQMDAVKCPVN

-624 LCALLYLGIS
+624 LCVILYLGVS
-634 KLTCK
+634 RLTCR
-639 KPFNMERMLHRGKY
+639 KPFNLDRMLHRGKY
-653 AIEGGAVRQM
+653 GLGEKREIKQ
-663 EGAAAQQM
+663 
-671 EGGVARQMEGAAA
+671 
-684 QQMEGG
+684 
-690 AARQM
+690 
-695 EGAAAQQMKNDSSF
+695 KW
-709 PPKADPSFVG
+709 
-719 KADTRHFRQRRTL
+719 TLRTVFSNL
-732 HLSAKPTPV
+732 
-741 IPPTAARHSDEGGPS
+741 I
-756 FRRFASRIVGITP
+756 GITP

-774 DKAIAWGVFLWSFV
+774 DKAIAWGVFLYSFV
-788 YGFCLAFVG
+788 YGFVLAFAG
-797 VVIWN
+797 VVVWN
-802 VIHPWPIRW
+802 VIHPWPVKW
-811 WCWYFIIQFF
+811 WCWYFVIQFF
-821 IVPCAMACVTTVW
+821 VIPCILACFTTVW
-834 FGVGGFIGLR
+834 FGVGGFFGLR

-850 AARKETNDLD
+850 AARKDTNDLD

-865 GHVSLADKQALEAV
+865 GNMSLADKAELEKV
-879 DHEADDRKEE
+879 DENEEEKAGDPD